1 MAEKDEKKKTEAEI
15 DKERKEKAKQRALDK
30 LAEEDL
36 RKERKKK
43 EEEEK
48 RNKQIEI
55 NKKCKKSE
63 TEYFIKFNYKCRA
76 VCGNEY
82 MILNNNKRVFPFID
96 KDDSVL
102 YKNVEHVNHKKKA
115 IVIDYNLQG
124 TGKENISEDKQKP
137 VFDIKFTDPIEQ
149 LPFYKTVVDGVTIN
163 TKQKIIIIKRVKYD
177 DLELIYSKKK
187 GDSICIKKSDGT
199 GNIDINNPEY
209 LKMNYNKPGN
219 TINAKYNFN
228 KFIFKIFKKDIPD
241 YFNKLNKNQ
250 DILLIELLKGK
261 SKKKTKIKINQSN
274 LKKYF
279 TTLEKF
285 REKLKKDGKLL
296 KVNQKAEFND
306 NITKLKAIFNHFDNN
321 DKNKMQIYIYIYF
334 YLRDIRKKIQLIME
348 KKDIT
353 GNDST
358 GISKIYNIYNKL
370 ISEFEI
376 IKEYFFTEYSKLFD
390 LDKENDDE
398 TEYIKKNIINIVNKN
413 RADIHR
419 NNIKSENELFYKKYQ
434 VKDYIIDE
442 IKKLV
447 KKYFQIGKEF
457 IPEKVFLKYANK
469 ELIELDEKERE
480 REEEEE
486 EAQSKLFFKTSNTD
500 KLVKPTP
507 DKIFTITHIDD
518 IFMEDNNSQKFWD
531 ENIIKSNQEE
541 NLFEVMIDVG
551 LNVQDK
557 KTKEKLFE
565 DKKTGK
571 TTFID
576 MIGNVVRDIG
586 DNTTKCEIP
595 KKKWEDNFEKIKIK
609 FTGSTN

>member
-1 MAEKDEKKKTEAEI
+1 M
-15 DKERKEKAKQRALDK
+15 
-30 LAEEDL
+30 
-36 RKERKKK
+36 
-43 EEEEK
+43 
-48 RNKQIEI
+48 
-55 NKKCKKSE
+55 
-63 TEYFIKFNYKCRA
+63 
-76 VCGNEY
+76 
-82 MILNNNKRVFPFID
+82 
-96 KDDSVL
+96 
-102 YKNVEHVNHKKKA
+102 
-115 IVIDYNLQG
+115 
-124 TGKENISEDKQKP
+124 
-137 VFDIKFTDPIEQ
+137 
-149 LPFYKTVVDGVTIN
+149 PFYKTVVDGVTIN

>member
-1 MAEKDEKKKTEAEI
+1 M
-15 DKERKEKAKQRALDK
+15 
-30 LAEEDL
+30 
-36 RKERKKK
+36 
-43 EEEEK
+43 
-48 RNKQIEI
+48 
-55 NKKCKKSE
+55 
-63 TEYFIKFNYKCRA
+63 
-76 VCGNEY
+76 
-82 MILNNNKRVFPFID
+82 
-96 KDDSVL
+96 
-102 YKNVEHVNHKKKA
+102 
-115 IVIDYNLQG
+115 
-124 TGKENISEDKQKP
+124 
-137 VFDIKFTDPIEQ
+137 
-149 LPFYKTVVDGVTIN
+149 
-163 TKQKIIIIKRVKYD
+163 
-177 DLELIYSKKK
+177 
-187 GDSICIKKSDGT
+187 
-199 GNIDINNPEY
+199 
-209 LKMNYNKPGN
+209 
-219 TINAKYNFN
+219 
-228 KFIFKIFKKDIPD
+228 
-241 YFNKLNKNQ
+241 
-250 DILLIELLKGK
+250 LKGK
-261 SKKKTKIKINQSN
+261 SKKKTKTKIKINQSN

-285 REKLKKDGKLL
+285 REKLKKDTNPL
-296 KVNQKAEFND
+296 KKNQQAEFND
-306 NITKLKAIFNHFDNN
+306 NITKLEAIFNHFDNN

-334 YLRDIRKKIQLIME
+334 YLRDIRNKIQLIME
-348 KKDIT
+348 KKKDIT
-353 GNDST
+353 GDEST
-358 GISKIYNIYNKL
+358 DISKIYNIYKKL
-370 ISEFEI
+370 ISQFEI

-419 NNIKSENELFYKKYQ
+419 NNIKSENELSYKKYQ